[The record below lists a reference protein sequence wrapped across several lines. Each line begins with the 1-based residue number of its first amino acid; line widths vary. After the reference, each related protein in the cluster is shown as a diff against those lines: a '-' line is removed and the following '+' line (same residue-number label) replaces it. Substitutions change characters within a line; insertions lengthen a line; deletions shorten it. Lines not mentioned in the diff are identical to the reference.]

1 MSVWFFIGPKVVFG
15 EDALDYLEQIR
26 GNRALIVTDG
36 VMRELGIVNRVRE
49 KLKTTGIESE
59 VFDEVEPDPSDVT
72 VMKIVDRLKGYE
84 PDWLIGLGGG
94 SSMDAAKAA
103 WVLWENPGKRLVD
116 INAFTPVTVNQ
127 KAKLITITTTS
138 GTGSEVTWATVV
150 TDSREH
156 RKLILMAKEIV
167 PYAAIVDPKLTVSMP
182 PKLTADTGMD
192 ALTHVVESYIN
203 SWKNDFSDAFAK
215 GAIQFI
221 FEYLP
226 RAYRNGEDM
235 EARTKMAN
243 AATMAGLSF
252 GNASVGVA
260 HGVAHAVGA
269 VFGLPHGLVC
279 GVALPYVIEY
289 NIPSSAKYLAELA
302 HLIGVKERDDK
313 KAAKALADRTRELL
327 REIGTPLSLKGLG
340 IKEEDYKENFD
351 RLVSLTAQDPSST
364 LNPRSFIR
372 EEIEKIYDCI
382 YYGREVDF

>member
-1 MSVWFFIGPKVVFG
+1 MWFFIGPKVVFG

-26 GNRALIVTDG
+26 GNKALIVTDG
-36 VMRELGIVNRVRE
+36 VMRELGFVDRVRE
-49 KLKTTGIESE
+49 KLKTAGIEPE
-59 VFDEVEPDPSDVT
+59 VFDEVEPDPSDIT
-72 VMKIVDRLKGYE
+72 VMRIVDRLKGYE

-103 WVLWENPGKRLVD
+103 WVLWENPDKRLVD
-116 INAFTPVTVNQ
+116 INAFTPITVNQ
-127 KAKLITITTTS
+127 KARLITITTTA

-150 TDSREH
+150 TDTKEH
-156 RKLILMAKEIV
+156 RKMILMAKEIV

-203 SWKNDFSDAFAK
+203 SWKNDFSDAFARA
-215 GAIQFI
+215 AISFI

-235 EARTKMAN
+235 EARSKMAN

-252 GNASVGVA
+252 GNASVGIA
-260 HGVAHAVGA
+260 HGVAHAVGT

-289 NIPSSAKYLAELA
+289 NIPSAAKYLAELA
-302 HLIGVKERDDK
+302 HLIGVEERDERR
-313 KAAKALADRTRELL
+313 AAKGLAERTRELL
-327 REIGTPLSLKGLG
+327 VEVGISPSLKGLG
-340 IKEEDYKENFD
+340 IKEKDYKENFD
-351 RLVSLTAQDPSST
+351 LLVRLTSQDPSAT
-364 LNPRSFIR
+364 LNPRSFTR
-372 EEIEKIYDCI
+372 EEIEKIYNCI
-382 YYGREVDF
+382 YYGTKVDF

>member
-1 MSVWFFIGPKVVFG
+1 M
-15 EDALDYLEQIR
+15 
-26 GNRALIVTDG
+26 
-36 VMRELGIVNRVRE
+36 
-49 KLKTTGIESE
+49 
-59 VFDEVEPDPSDVT
+59 
-72 VMKIVDRLKGYE
+72 
-84 PDWLIGLGGG
+84 
-94 SSMDAAKAA
+94 
-103 WVLWENPGKRLVD
+103 
-116 INAFTPVTVNQ
+116 
-127 KAKLITITTTS
+127 
-138 GTGSEVTWATVV
+138 
-150 TDSREH
+150 
-156 RKLILMAKEIV
+156 ILMAKEIV

-192 ALTHVVESYIN
+192 ALTHVVECYIN

-243 AATMAGLSF
+243 AATMAGLAF
-252 GNASVGVA
+252 GNASVGIA

-302 HLIGVKERDDK
+302 HLIGVEERDEK
-313 KAAKALADRTRELL
+313 RAAKTLADRTRELL
-327 REIGTPLSLKGLG
+327 KEIGTPLSLKDLG
-340 IKEEDYKENFD
+340 IKEKDYKENFG
-351 RLVSLTAQDPSST
+351 RLVSITSQDPSST

-372 EEIEKIYDCI
+372 EEIERIYDCI
-382 YYGREVDF
+382 YYGKEVDF